1 MWILFSNG
9 AKVFVS
15 FPGSVARAFGVGL
28 FAGYQE
34 SDEGTREAMESMK
47 GKAERKLCS
56 GMHIYIYTNVY
67 IKIYILY
74 TYYIYILYIHYIV
87 LDVIPQIP
95 SYVPDGM
102 PS

>member
-56 GMHIYIYTNVY
+56 GMHIYIYKCVY
-67 IKIYILY
+67 KNIHI
-74 TYYIYILYIHYIV
+74 IYILYIFFIYT
-87 LDVIPQIP
+87 LYC
-95 SYVPDGM
+95 S
-102 PS
+102 